1 MTLQHAIRPQRRA
14 DGFPWIWLA
23 RLLVLAL
30 LVLIMFS
37 LHSVLTSNGTGPLV
51 QHITLMSPA
60 DAPSPPPSPAPTP
73 RLDSQRAAVRQ
84 APPAPVATENTPAPT
99 APAEPTGPRQVAE
112 AARVAQEAEV
122 GANSPGQVSKPA
134 EEIASIGVGSATD
147 QDLLQQRIGSR
158 LARLNYADEL
168 KRDLEAIL
176 NRRDDLRG
184 KAYRSVVD
192 LQISPDGL
200 ITSAALVDP
209 TGDAKVDDR
218 LRVALTS
225 SMVKPPPSG
234 VRQPIRVAV
243 ASKMPSEFARL
254 R

>member
-1 MTLQHAIRPQRRA
+1 
-14 DGFPWIWLA
+14 
-23 RLLVLAL
+23 
-30 LVLIMFS
+30 
-37 LHSVLTSNGTGPLV
+37 
-51 QHITLMSPA
+51 
-60 DAPSPPPSPAPTP
+60 
-73 RLDSQRAAVRQ
+73 
-84 APPAPVATENTPAPT
+84 
-99 APAEPTGPRQVAE
+99 
-112 AARVAQEAEV
+112 
-122 GANSPGQVSKPA
+122 
-134 EEIASIGVGSATD
+134 
-147 QDLLQQRIGSR
+147 
-158 LARLNYADEL
+158 L

-200 ITSAALVDP
+200 ITSAALVDT

-234 VRQPIRVAV
+234 IRQPIRVAV